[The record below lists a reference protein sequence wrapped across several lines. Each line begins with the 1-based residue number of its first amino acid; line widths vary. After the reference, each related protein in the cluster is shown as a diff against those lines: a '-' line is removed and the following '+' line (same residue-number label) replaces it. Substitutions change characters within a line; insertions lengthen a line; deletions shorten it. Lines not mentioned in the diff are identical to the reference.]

1 LREAELEEQRAH
13 HDLAADED
21 ERHRNPT
28 QRHVVQL
35 ALPLRPRPPRLRIGL
50 RAHIA
55 RIIEIDE
62 SLTRD
67 VEDTPG
73 QHGRSPSGSL
83 SSYNT
88 PLSVAHSAHRLQLEA
103 RVAAMVKMRKSS
115 QKKLT
120 QQRRLEMRT

>member
-1 LREAELEEQRAH
+1 VRRIEVDSHNRVVA
-13 HDLAADED
+13 LAS
-21 ERHRNPT
+21 RND
-28 QRHVVQL
+28 
-35 ALPLRPRPPRLRIGL
+35 ALVALLKANG
-50 RAHIA
+50 
-55 RIIEIDE
+55 IEIDE

-103 RVAAMVKMRKSS
+103 RVAAMVEMRKSS